1 MDLDRN
7 ESPVRLGH
15 EFMACLELSGT
26 RTDGAAKHS
35 SQLWLLGRDH
45 RRDGCM
51 VFVPGL
57 LDGVILLFERR
68 ELSVKRVR
76 NESPFRNTPI
86 TIDLAGVEHIPRSH
100 SSKLADKGRRQGI
113 GGIIFVQ
120 W

>member
-15 EFMACLELSGT
+15 EFMACLELAGT
-26 RTDGAAKHS
+26 RTDGTAKHS
-35 SQLWLLGRDH
+35 SQLCLLGRDH
-45 RRDGCM
+45 QRDGRM

-57 LDGVILLFERR
+57 LDGGIKRR
-68 ELSVKRVR
+68 WRLDSSVKREGD
-76 NESPFRNTPI
+76 ESPFRNTPI